1 MLRIDHVVF
10 AVRDLEA
17 AAARLWREH
26 GLAAVPGGRHPA
38 WGTGNAIVPLG
49 EDYVELL
56 AAVDEERARA
66 SDLGRAILE
75 RAEAGDRPF
84 AVCLRTD
91 DLDAVAGRLGL
102 AIVEGMRTRPD
113 GTELRWR
120 SAGLDRTVHDPS
132 LPFFI
137 EWQVPPGL
145 HPGAARARHLVRPAG
160 IAWAVLGGDEGVLR
174 EWLGGASLPLR
185 AVPGPPG
192 LAAVGIATDRGEIVL
207 R

>member
-10 AVRDLEA
+10 AVRDLDE

-38 WGTGNAIVPLG
+38 WGTGNAVVPLG

-56 AAVDEERARA
+56 AAVDEERARG

-75 RAEAGDRPF
+75 RARDGDRPF

-91 DLDAVAGRLGL
+91 DLDRVARRLGL
-102 AIVEGMRTRPD
+102 VTVEGMRTRPD
-113 GTELRWR
+113 GTEIRWR
-120 SAGLDRTVHDPS
+120 SAGLDRTVEDPS

-137 EWQVPPGL
+137 EWEVPPDL
-145 HPGAARARHLVRPAG
+145 HPGRAQARHRARPRG
-160 IAWAVLGGDEGVLR
+160 IAWAVVGGDEGALR

-192 LAAVGIATDRGEIVL
+192 LAAVGIATEEGQIVL